1 MPQAPERRLR
11 LTVLDRLV
19 DDAPREALDAASAWE
34 APLEDIRER
43 LLRDVEWL
51 LNTRRIVDPAP
62 ESYPELC
69 RSVYHFGL
77 PDLTS
82 LPDTDESKMRLA
94 RSVEE
99 CLGIFEPRL
108 MSVRVTP
115 GETADE
121 KGGRRLHLVIEGL
134 LRADPSPERVV
145 FDTVVETGSGRVV
158 VTGADNA

>member
-1 MPQAPERRLR
+1 MPPTPERRLR
-11 LTVLDRLV
+11 LTVLDRLI
-19 DDAPREALDAASAWE
+19 DEAPREALDTASAWE
-34 APLEDIRER
+34 APLEEVRER

-51 LNTRRIVDPAP
+51 LNTRRIVEPAP
-62 ESYPELC
+62 ERYSELR

-82 LPDTDESKMRLA
+82 LPDTDESKLRLA

-99 CLGIFEPRL
+99 CLEIFEPRL

-115 GETADE
+115 AEGRDE
-121 KGGRRLHLVIEGL
+121 RGGRRLHLVIEGL

-145 FDTVVETGSGRVV
+145 FDTVVETGSGKVV
-158 VTGADNA
+158 VTGASDA

>member
-11 LTVLDRLV
+11 LSVVDRLV
-19 DDAPREALDAASAWE
+19 DDAPRETLDTEGAWE
-34 APLEDIRER
+34 APLEQVRER
-43 LLRDVEWL
+43 LLRDIEWL
-51 LNTRRIVDPAP
+51 LNARRIVDAAP
-62 ESYPELC
+62 ESYPELR

-82 LPDTDESKMRLA
+82 LSDTDESRLRLA

-99 CLGIFEPRL
+99 CIEIFEPRL

-115 GETADE
+115 GATLDE
-121 KGGRRLHLVIEGL
+121 RGGRTLHLVIEGL

-145 FDTVVETGSGRVV
+145 FDTVVETGSGKVV
-158 VTGADNA
+158 VTGTPNA

>member
-1 MPQAPERRLR
+1 MPQAPDRRLR

-19 DDAPREALDAASAWE
+19 DDAPREALDTAAAWE
-34 APLEDIRER
+34 APLEEVRER

-51 LNTRRIVDPAP
+51 LNTRRIVEPAP
-62 ESYPELC
+62 DSYPELC
-69 RSVYHFGL
+69 HSVYHFGL

-99 CLGIFEPRL
+99 CLAVFEPRL
-108 MSVRVTP
+108 LTVHVTP
-115 GETADE
+115 GEAANE
-121 KGGRRLHLVIEGL
+121 KGERRLHLVIEGM
-134 LRADPSPERVV
+134 LRADPSPARVV

-158 VTGADNA
+158 VTGAADA